1 LPATQAAARR
11 RRAFLVVI
19 LAGAGMAAP
28 ARTSALDAPAARSST
43 PVRVPIGT
51 GFSLGSARAPVVMI
65 EFADHQCPFCRRH
78 LQLDFP
84 ELKTAYIDTGKL
96 RYVVRDFPL
105 DIHAEAF
112 RAAEAARCAGA
123 QGRFWPMREALGAHM
138 STLSAQTYPS
148 LAAEL
153 GLAAAPFKAC
163 MADHRFEAAIKA
175 DIAVARAAGLDR
187 TPSFVIG
194 RAAAGTVVGTKVVGA
209 QGFAAMKKQIDAL
222 LRAR

>member
-1 LPATQAAARR
+1 MWRAALAVMLAGTAAA
-11 RRAFLVVI
+11 V
-19 LAGAGMAAP
+19 P
-28 ARTSALDAPAARSST
+28 ARTTTLDVPAAR
-43 PVRVPIGT
+43 PPAQVRVPAGT

-65 EFADHQCPFCRRH
+65 EFVDHQCPFCRRH
-78 LQLDFP
+78 LQMAFP
-84 ELKTAYIDTGKL
+84 EIKTTYIDTGKL

-105 DIHAEAF
+105 DIHEEAF

-123 QGRFWPMREALGAHM
+123 QGKFWPMREALGAHM
-138 STLSAQTYPS
+138 GTLSAQAYPS

-194 RAAAGTVVGTKVVGA
+194 REAAGTVTGTKVVGA
-209 QGFAAMKKQIDAL
+209 QGFAVMKKHIDAL